1 MNEIRLE
8 EILKEDEKI
17 GTRMR
22 SFFLVLERLR
32 EEMTDEQREMVRR
45 LKERRDEA
53 IRNLDELL
61 KKADEN
67 FTASGCQ
74 TFHAR
79 TAEEA
84 LEYIFEEIGDEEMVV
99 KAKSNVLREI
109 GFDERARERG
119 IEVIPTDVG
128 DRIVEILHEDLT
140 HPTGPAAHLS
150 SQFIASKLSKI
161 FGVDISP
168 EPEAIANFIR
178 DDTLKYIM
186 KARVGLSGAN
196 SFSSDGVIS
205 LVHSEGNIS
214 LVTRIPEKHIAV
226 LGIDRIVKS
235 AEDTVTFAKV
245 QSLYALGKPITAYV
259 DLISGPSKTGDIEK
273 KIVKGM
279 YGPKEMH
286 VIFLDNGRRELIRRY
301 PELARC
307 IGCGA
312 CVLVCPVSNVAAPLF
327 GFSGHR
333 SARGIAYSY
342 FIEGLESAVSRGLFL
357 CTTCNSCASIC
368 PMEIDLVRI
377 MKELR
382 AEAVSKKLG
391 IEAHEEIAKLIL
403 EEGSPYP
410 KKK

>member
-1 MNEIRLE
+1 MIDGVSAALRD
-8 EILKEDEKI
+8 DEKI
-17 GTRMR
+17 ETRMR
-22 SFFLVLERLR
+22 SFFLVIQRLR
-32 EEMTDEQREMVRR
+32 EEMREEQREAIRR
-45 LKERRDEA
+45 LKERRDDA

-61 KKADEN
+61 KMAEEN
-67 FTASGCQ
+67 FEASGCSV
-74 TFHAR
+74 FRAKR
-79 TAEEA
+79 GEDA
-84 LEYIFEEIGDEEMVV
+84 LEYIFEEIGEEEMVV

-109 GFDERARERG
+109 EFDERARESG
-119 IEVIPTDVG
+119 ISVVPTDVG
-128 DRIVEILHEDLT
+128 DRIVELLSEELA

-150 SQFIASKLSKI
+150 SRFIAERLSEIFKTKI
-161 FGVDISP
+161 PP

-186 KARVGLSGAN
+186 KAKIGISGAN
-196 SFSSDGVIS
+196 SFSAEGVIS

-226 LGIDRIVKS
+226 LAIERVLKS

-286 VIFLDNGRRELIRRY
+286 VIFLDNGRRELIKRF

-342 FIEGLESAVSRGLFL
+342 FIEGLERAVERGLFL
-357 CTTCNSCASIC
+357 CTTCNSCSSIC
-368 PMEIDLVRI
+368 PMEINLPEI
-377 MKELR
+377 IKEIR
-382 AEAVSKKLG
+382 KEAVRKGLSL
-391 IEAHEEIAKLIL
+391 EAHEIVARRIL

-410 KKK
+410 KRK